1 MTKNTALK
9 KFEFEKFFTGKVIAN
24 GYICFFYPKT
34 RKKKLK
40 VIFKGVFKNK
50 RLKLIEEYFEDNL
63 KTIREWQF
71 EKIDKNKFIGNGK
84 NIANPFELN
93 IKDNFLEMS
102 YKFKTKFK
110 NINFN
115 VHVTDCMY
123 VINENTLLNYTRI
136 SKFLVPIAE
145 TQLLYEKL

>member
-24 GYICFFYPKT
+24 GYMCFFYPRT
-34 RKKKLK
+34 RKKKLE
-40 VIFKGVFKNK
+40 VIFKGVFKSNK
-50 RLKLIEEYFEDNL
+50 LEVIEEYSEDNL

-71 EKIDKNKFIGNGK
+71 EKIDKNKFFGNGK
-84 NIANPFELN
+84 NVINPFELH
-93 IKDNFLEMS
+93 IKDNFLEMN
-102 YKFKTKFK
+102 YKFKTQFK
-110 NINFN
+110 NFNFN
-115 VHVTDCMY
+115 VHIKDSMY

-136 SKFLVPIAE
+136 SKFLIPIAE

>member
-24 GYICFFYPKT
+24 GYMCLFFPNT

-40 VIFKGVFKNK
+40 VIFKGVFKNE

-71 EKIDKNKFIGNGK
+71 EKIDKNKFCGNGK
-84 NIANPFELN
+84 NIVNPFELQ

-102 YKFKTKFK
+102 YKFKTQFK
-110 NINFN
+110 NFNFN
-115 VHVTDCMY
+115 VHIKDSMY

-136 SKFLVPIAE
+136 YKFLIPIAE
-145 TQLLYEKL
+145 TQLLYKKL

>member
-24 GYICFFYPKT
+24 GYMCFFYPKT

-84 NIANPFELN
+84 NIANPFELD
-93 IKDNFLEMS
+93 IKNNFLEMS

-115 VHVTDCMY
+115 VHVKDCMY

-136 SKFLVPIAE
+136 SKFLIPIAE

>member
-9 KFEFEKFFTGKVIAN
+9 KFEFEKFFTGKVVAT
-24 GYICFFYPKT
+24 GYMCFFYPKT

-40 VIFKGVFKNK
+40 VIFKGVFENK
-50 RLKLIEEYFEDNL
+50 KLKLIEEYFEDNL

-71 EKIDKNKFIGNGK
+71 EKVNKNKFFGNGK
-84 NIANPFELN
+84 NIVNPFELL
-93 IKDNFLEMS
+93 IKNDFLEMS

-110 NINFN
+110 NISFN
-115 VHVTDCMY
+115 VNIKDNMY
-123 VINENTLLNYTRI
+123 VISDDTLINYTRI
-136 SKFLVPIAE
+136 SKFLIPIAE

>member
-1 MTKNTALK
+1 MTKNTELK

-24 GYICFFYPKT
+24 GYMCFFYPKT

-40 VIFKGVFKNK
+40 VIFKGVFKNEK
-50 RLKLIEEYFEDNL
+50 LKLIEEYFEDNL
-63 KTIREWQF
+63 PTIREWQF

-115 VHVTDCMY
+115 VHVKDCMY

>member
-24 GYICFFYPKT
+24 GYMCFFYPKT

-40 VIFKGVFKNK
+40 VIFKGFFKNEK
-50 RLKLIEEYFEDNL
+50 LKLIEEYFEDNL
-63 KTIREWQF
+63 KTIRQWQF

-84 NIANPFELN
+84 NIANPFELD

-115 VHVTDCMY
+115 VHVKDCMY

-136 SKFLVPIAE
+136 SKFLIPIAE

>member
-1 MTKNTALK
+1 MIKNTTVK

-24 GYICFFYPKT
+24 GYMCFFYPKT

-40 VIFKGVFKNK
+40 GLFKGVFKNE

-102 YKFKTKFK
+102 YKFKTQFK
-110 NINFN
+110 NFHFN
-115 VHVTDCMY
+115 VHVKDQMY
-123 VINENTLLNYTRI
+123 VINQNTLINYTRI
-136 SKFLVPIAE
+136 SKFLIPIAE

>member
-24 GYICFFYPKT
+24 GYMCFFYPKT

-40 VIFKGVFKNK
+40 VIFKGVFKNNK
-50 RLKLIEEYFEDNL
+50 LELIEEYSEDNL

-115 VHVTDCMY
+115 VHVKDCMY

>member
-1 MTKNTALK
+1 M
-9 KFEFEKFFTGKVIAN
+9 
-24 GYICFFYPKT
+24 
-34 RKKKLK
+34 
-40 VIFKGVFKNK
+40 
-50 RLKLIEEYFEDNL
+50 

-84 NIANPFELN
+84 NIANPFELD
-93 IKDNFLEMS
+93 IKNNFLEMS

-115 VHVTDCMY
+115 VHVKDCMY

-136 SKFLVPIAE
+136 SKFLIPIAE

>member
-9 KFEFEKFFTGKVIAN
+9 KFEFEKFFTGKVVAT
-24 GYICFFYPKT
+24 GYMCFFYPKT
-34 RKKKLK
+34 RKKKVK
-40 VIFKGVFKNK
+40 VIFKGVFENK
-50 RLKLIEEYFEDNL
+50 KLKLTEEYFEDNL

-71 EKIDKNKFIGNGK
+71 EKVDKNKFFGNGK
-84 NIANPFELN
+84 NIINPFELH

-115 VHVTDCMY
+115 VHVKDCMY

-136 SKFLVPIAE
+136 SKFLIPIAE

>member
-1 MTKNTALK
+1 MIKNTALK

-24 GYICFFYPKT
+24 GYMCFFYPKT

-40 VIFKGVFKNK
+40 VIFKGVFKNE

-71 EKIDKNKFIGNGK
+71 EKIDKNKFIGNSK
-84 NIANPFELN
+84 NIANPFELD

-115 VHVTDCMY
+115 VHVKDCMY

-136 SKFLVPIAE
+136 SKFLIPIAE

>member
-1 MTKNTALK
+1 MIKNTVFK

-24 GYICFFYPKT
+24 GYMCFFYPKT

-40 VIFKGVFKNK
+40 VIFKGVFKNEK
-50 RLKLIEEYFEDNL
+50 LKLIEEYFEDNL
-63 KTIREWQF
+63 KTIRQWQF
-71 EKIDKNKFIGNGK
+71 EKIDKNKFIGSGK

-102 YKFKTKFK
+102 YEFKTKFK

-115 VHVTDCMY
+115 VHVKDCMY

-136 SKFLVPIAE
+136 SKFLIPIAE

>member
-1 MTKNTALK
+1 MIKNTVFK

-24 GYICFFYPKT
+24 GYMCFFYPKT

-40 VIFKGVFKNK
+40 VIFKGVFKNEK
-50 RLKLIEEYFEDNL
+50 LKLIEEYFEDNL

-84 NIANPFELN
+84 NIANPFELD

-115 VHVTDCMY
+115 VHVEDCMY

-136 SKFLVPIAE
+136 SKFLIPIAE